1 MEIKVNIP
9 KNDFVQPTE
18 VREDVVQL
26 ICDHILKWMRDDMYD
41 LFVKIR
47 WGKYELYL
55 NRSDDGTTSGFSRE
69 YDEKCNPIRIRTIEM
84 ETVFDVFQRAGY
96 YIFKTS
102 NTDGNITYV
111 FSKKPY
117 FAGEHAILQH
127 FTVFID

>member
-26 ICDHILKWMRDDMYD
+26 ICDHILKWMRDDTYH
-41 LFVKIR
+41 LYIKHV

-55 NRSDDGTTSGFSRE
+55 NRSSDGSTTGFSRE
-69 YDEKCNPIRIRTIEM
+69 YEEKFNPIRIRTIEM
-84 ETVFDVFQRAGY
+84 ENVFDVFQRAGY

-102 NTDGNITYV
+102 QMDGNITYV

-117 FAGEHAILQH
+117 FAGGYANWQH
-127 FTVFID
+127 FTEFID